1 MKKLI
6 ALLPLFIFCQ
16 SFCQQ
21 FQLAPPMLK
30 YSSGFFSG
38 STSFEVIFN
47 QPGAAVHYTLNGKE
61 PTKKDLV
68 YTKPVSISNKTIVKA
83 KAFGKDYSA
92 SETVAAHFIKDGK
105 GINKIQFSKPNE
117 YYANAKADVLHDNI
131 GGIVNYRS
139 GTWLGYDSDT
149 VTINIDLKKKEK
161 INTVL
166 INLLQDENSWIFLPE
181 QLLVYYYSDKQKT
194 YLPLGKEMFTH
205 DIKGPKQC
213 SIREIKPSSAIE
225 AQKLKIEIFPLKK
238 FPDWHGGKGSH
249 GWLFI
254 DEIKVY

>member
-6 ALLPLFIFCQ
+6 VWLPLFISCQ

-30 YSSGFFSG
+30 YPSGFFSG
-38 STSFEVIFN
+38 NTSFEVIFK
-47 QPGAAVHYTLNGKE
+47 QPGAAVHYTLNGKV
-61 PTKKDLV
+61 PTENDLV
-68 YTKPVSISNKTIVKA
+68 YTKPVSISNKTIVKV
-83 KAFGKDYSA
+83 KAFGKDYLP
-92 SETVAAHFIKDGK
+92 SETVTANFIKDGK
-105 GINKIQFSKPNE
+105 AIDKIQFSKPNE

-149 VTINIDLKKKEK
+149 VTISVDLKKKEK

-181 QLLVYYYSDKQKT
+181 QLQVSYYNDKRKT
-194 YLPLGKEMFTH
+194 YLPLGKETFTH
-205 DIKGPKQC
+205 DIKALSNAVFVKSNHHLQC
-213 SIREIKPSSAIE
+213 R
-225 AQKLKIEIFPLKK
+225 L
-238 FPDWHGGKGSH
+238 
-249 GWLFI
+249 
-254 DEIKVY
+254 